1 MRKRLFFLLALVGVA
16 FCANAYEEI
25 RGTLENSSIYPG
37 TTHSYSIS
45 VPEDYD
51 ASSPACLYV
60 GLDGPLYGAPEV
72 IDSLIRIGA
81 MPMTIGVYFQP
92 GVLKDSLGNVIRYN
106 RSNEY
111 DAVDGRLASFI
122 ESELLPAVR
131 KHTTAAGLPLLIT
144 DNPDGRAISGASSGG
159 IGAFVVA
166 WQRPDLFRRV
176 YTACGT
182 YVAMRGG
189 DQLAAIV
196 RKTEPLPLRL
206 FLQDGSNDAWNPLFG
221 HWFEQN
227 LLLASSL
234 RFAGYDVETRWDDS
248 GHSIIPG
255 ARLFPEAMTWLW
267 RDYPAPLT
275 AQKSSNNCLE
285 RVLATDG
292 GWLRADT
299 MPAAAPADSIS
310 YPNGT
315 YTIRQRPGGSQWL
328 QTATTESPE
337 VWQNTY
343 LLHDFSFTDPEIVG
357 MAFDS
362 EGNLYVATNMGIQIA
377 DQNGRVRAILR
388 YPEAKLPEAFAF
400 EGNTLFINIGGRIY
414 SRSISAEAAGDG
426 VVEVTSQGAS

>member
-1 MRKRLFFLLALVGVA
+1 MKKRILSLLVVLGVA
-16 FCANAYEEI
+16 IGAHAYEEI
-25 RGTLENSSIYPG
+25 RGVLQDSRIYPG
-37 TTHSYSIS
+37 TTHSYSVS
-45 VPEDYD
+45 VPESYD
-51 ASSPACLYV
+51 ASAPACLYV
-60 GLDGPLYGAPEV
+60 GLDGPLYHAPAV
-72 IDSLIRIGA
+72 IDSLIQAGA

-111 DAVDGRLASFI
+111 DAVDGRLAEFI
-122 ESELLPAVR
+122 ETELLPEVR
-131 KHTTAAGLPLLIT
+131 RRTTAAGLPLLIT

-189 DQLAAIV
+189 DQLAAVV

-234 RFAGYDVETRWDDS
+234 EFAGYDLQTRWDDS
-248 GHSIIPG
+248 GHSIVPG

-267 RDYPAPLT
+267 RDYPAPLLPR
-275 AQKSSNNCLE
+275 KSSNNCLE
-285 RVLATDG
+285 WVLDTDS
-292 GWLRADT
+292 GWCQADT
-299 MPAAAPADSIS
+299 MPQAAPADPIP
-310 YPNGT
+310 YPTGT
-315 YTIRQRPGGSQWL
+315 YTIRHLPGSQWL
-328 QTATTESPE
+328 QTATAQAPDI
-337 VWQNTY
+337 WQNTY
-343 LLHDFSFTDPEIVG
+343 LLHDFSFTDPDIAG

-362 EGNLYVATNMGIQIA
+362 KGNLYVATNMGIQIA

-388 YPEAKLPEAFAF
+388 YPFAGKPEAFAF
-400 EGNTLFINIGGRIY
+400 EGNTLYVDFGDRIY
-414 SRSISAEAAGDG
+414 RRTIGAEAAGAAP
-426 VVEVTSQGAS
+426 VEVESQGPS